1 VIEVDVE
8 NKCKTALEV
17 AKEFCLISS
26 GAIPKGYELRTKKVT
41 VTRVYRSGIGSY
53 NFDIPDAEAPYDQY
67 LEDKIGAIGVDIT
80 EFITTLAINDYS
92 GEEIEEI
99 VDELDAKSELERVT
113 LPRPI
118 KLTVEYFVAR

>member
-1 VIEVDVE
+1 MDIR

-26 GAIPKGYELRTKKVT
+26 GAIPKGYKLNTKTVT

-80 EFITTLAINDYS
+80 EFITILAANDYS
-92 GEEIEEI
+92 DEEIEEV
-99 VDELDAKSELERVT
+99 VDELDIKPELERVT
-113 LPRPI
+113 LPKPI
-118 KLTVEYFVAR
+118 KLDVDYFVMG